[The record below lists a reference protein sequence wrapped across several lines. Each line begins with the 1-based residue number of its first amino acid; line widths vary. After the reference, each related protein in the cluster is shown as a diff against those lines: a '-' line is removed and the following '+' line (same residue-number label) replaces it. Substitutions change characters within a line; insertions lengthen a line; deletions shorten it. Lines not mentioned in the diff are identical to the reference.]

1 MHVLFVIDPLP
12 LLKAYKDSS
21 VAMMRALAAR
31 GHTLSVALQGDLYI
45 EAGSVNARVTAIEL
59 VDGADLHEHAW
70 WREVSPHVNPP
81 VSSHVVPEGTP
92 PAASAVP
99 GEGPC
104 ADVPLSRFDAVV
116 MRKDPPFDM
125 EYVYSTHLLE
135 YAQAQ
140 GARVFNSGA
149 AIRNH
154 PEKLTITEFA
164 DLAAPTLVTRDM
176 ARLKAFHEHY
186 RDVIVKPLD
195 GMGGTGIFRLRD
207 NEPNRGAILETLTD
221 NGQRTIMAQRYI
233 PDIVKGDKRI
243 LLIGGEPVPYCL
255 ARIPLAGETR
265 GNLAAGGRGVAQP
278 LSERDRQ
285 IAVAAAERL
294 AGRGL
299 LLVGLDVIGEYVT
312 EVNVTSP
319 TCFVEITEQTGF
331 DVGEMFA
338 KALERAVG

>member
-12 LLKAYKDSS
+12 SLKAYKDSS

-31 GHTLSVALQGDLYI
+31 GHSLSVAYQGGLYL
-45 EAGSVNARVTAIEL
+45 EEGLVKVVSQAITL
-59 VDGADLHEHAW
+59 VDGADLHDHAW
-70 WREVSPHVNPP
+70 WRER
-81 VSSHVVPEGTP
+81 E
-92 PAASAVP
+92 AARETV
-99 GEGPC
+99 
-104 ADVPLSRFDAVV
+104 LSEFDAVL

-125 EYVYSTHLLE
+125 EYVYATHLLE

-164 DLAAPTLVTRDM
+164 PLTSPTLVTSDM
-176 ARLKAFHEHY
+176 ARLRAFHAKHA
-186 RDVIVKPLD
+186 DVIVKPLD
-195 GMGGTGIFRLRD
+195 GMGGTGIFRLQQT
-207 NEPNRGAILETLTD
+207 EPNLGAILETLTD
-221 NGQRTIMAQRYI
+221 NGSRSIMAQRYI
-233 PDIVKGDKRI
+233 PEITQGDKRI
-243 LLIGGEPVPYCL
+243 LLIGGKPVPYAL

-265 GNLAAGGRGVAQP
+265 GNLAAGGRGVAQALTP
-278 LSERDRQ
+278 RDLE
-285 IAVAAAERL
+285 IAEAVAAGV

-299 LLVGLDVIGEYVT
+299 LLVGLDVIGDYLT

-331 DVGEMFA
+331 DVAECFA
-338 KALERAVG
+338 VALEQAVAADPAGDAVGAGVA

>member
-12 LLKAYKDSS
+12 QLKAYKDSS
-21 VAMMRALAAR
+21 VAMMRALVAR
-31 GHTLSVALQGDLYI
+31 GHQLSVAMQGDLYI
-45 EAGSVNARVTAIEL
+45 DGGRVLAGATGIEL
-59 VDGADLHEHAW
+59 PDVADLHGHDW
-70 WREVSPHVNPP
+70 WRDTGAPQ
-81 VSSHVVPEGTP
+81 
-92 PAASAVP
+92 
-99 GEGPC
+99 
-104 ADVPLSRFDAVV
+104 DLPLAHFDAVV

-140 GARVFNSGA
+140 GAKVFNSGA

-154 PEKLTITEFA
+154 PEKLAITELA

-176 ARLKAFHEHY
+176 GRLKAFHARHQ
-186 RDVIVKPLD
+186 DVIVKPLD
-195 GMGGTGIFRLRD
+195 GMGGTGIFRLQAS
-207 NEPNRGAILETLTD
+207 EPNLNAILETLTD
-221 NGQRTIMAQRYI
+221 NGARTIMAQRYI
-233 PDIVKGDKRI
+233 PEIVKGDKRI
-243 LLIGGEPVPYCL
+243 LLIDGEPVPYCL

-278 LSERDRQ
+278 LSDRDRH
-285 IAVAAAERL
+285 IAATVAQRL

-299 LLVGLDVIGEYVT
+299 LLVGLDVIGDYVT

-331 DVGEMFA
+331 NVGEMFA
-338 KALERAVG
+338 KALERAAG